1 MYGHVD
7 LLLTDVNDTHET
19 DGSPAPRA
27 TPVFAAS
34 RRAGAGDFA
43 GPFQEFVTRQITA
56 RSSNPRPIMACKGRF
71 CLVYKR
77 YVQKSLTYEAI

>member
-43 GPFQEFVTRQITA
+43 GPFQEFVTRQ
-56 RSSNPRPIMACKGRF
+56 
-71 CLVYKR
+71 
-77 YVQKSLTYEAI
+77 